1 MTFTERRGKTRFFVK
16 KNLSKED
23 TNQSLKNISEGE
35 IVVNTD
41 DYSIYG
47 DLSKLK
53 NVKNHKI
60 VNHSKV
66 YTKDGIHV
74 NTAENRHG
82 FLRSWLGKFRGLSKR
97 YLDKYL
103 SFFELSKNSK
113 ENWFQRILLFPM
125 T

>member
-1 MTFTERRGKTRFFVK
+1 M
-16 KNLSKED
+16 
-23 TNQSLKNISEGE
+23 EGE

-41 DYSIYG
+41 DYSIYVN
-47 DLSKLK
+47 LSKLE

-60 VNHSKV
+60 VNHSKA

-74 NTAENRHG
+74 NTAENRYG
-82 FLRSWLGKFRGLSKR
+82 FLRSRLEKFRGLSKR
-97 YLDKYL
+97 YLDKYQ
-103 SFFELSKNSK
+103 SFFELGKNSK